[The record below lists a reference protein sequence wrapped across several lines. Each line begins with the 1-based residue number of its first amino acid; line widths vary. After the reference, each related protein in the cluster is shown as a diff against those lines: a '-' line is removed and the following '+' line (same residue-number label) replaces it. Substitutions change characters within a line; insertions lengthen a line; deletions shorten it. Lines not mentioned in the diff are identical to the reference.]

1 VGSKINGG
9 KKIMKAVYWSK
20 WLQPLAAAILSKR
33 QHCFLRSVEGLM
45 TWVATELISAT
56 SNGLKVRDVISICSS
71 TSFLVLFRSTAEGG
85 AVYKYV
91 CFESTLKNVKLYS
104 T

>member
-1 VGSKINGG
+1 
-9 KKIMKAVYWSK
+9 
-20 WLQPLAAAILSKR
+20 
-33 QHCFLRSVEGLM
+33 M

-56 SNGLKVRDVISICSS
+56 SNGFKVRDVISICSS
-71 TSFLVLFRSTAEGG
+71 TSFFALFPLTAEGG

-91 CFESTLKNVKLYS
+91 CFKSTLKNVKLYS